1 VRAVFPLCGAAL
13 VLSVVGCGPLTTPM
27 PARLNDDQQKQID
40 ASWNAA
46 LTPVFK
52 LDRRAVMD
60 LMVLRYAFELG
71 VDRLEL
77 KSEKDLASGKAVM
90 EIHIDR
96 TKPGD
101 DRFDFYVLNK
111 AGAEVRRERY
121 TRAEVEAT
129 AQAFHDHGD
138 LNNKKSQGT
147 ATAAELKRLAEL
159 DARVGVVDAAY
170 AGMQG
175 VPPFPGIRAE
185 KDGDK

>member
-1 VRAVFPLCGAAL
+1 
-13 VLSVVGCGPLTTPM
+13 M
-27 PARLNDDQQKQID
+27 PARLNDDQQTQID
-40 ASWNAA
+40 ASWNTA

-52 LDRRAVMD
+52 LDRQAVMD

-77 KSEKDLASGKAVM
+77 KSEKDLGSGKAVM

-96 TKPGD
+96 AKPGD

-121 TRAEVEAT
+121 SRAEVEAT
-129 AQAFHDHGD
+129 AQAFHDHGV

-147 ATAAELKRLAEL
+147 ATAAELKRLVEL
-159 DARVGVVDAAY
+159 DARIGIVDAAY
-170 AGMQG
+170 VGMQG
-175 VPPFPGIRAE
+175 VPPFLGIRVE
-185 KDGDK
+185 